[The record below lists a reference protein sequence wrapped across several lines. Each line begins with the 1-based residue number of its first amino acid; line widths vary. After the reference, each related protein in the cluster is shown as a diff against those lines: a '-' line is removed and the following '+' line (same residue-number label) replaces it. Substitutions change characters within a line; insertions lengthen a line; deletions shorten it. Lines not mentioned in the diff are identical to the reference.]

1 MPMTD
6 REVVASRALARW
18 APPPAARGADDG
30 AAFTIA
36 WRACAHP
43 ARPIGGGGLVR
54 TWGLG
59 GYHCVPDA
67 DGGGGSRVFSFT
79 MFDAGGSVP
88 AWAQA
93 QAAPASLR
101 KLRGQLIG
109 VCGQLAA
116 AKPSDGAD
124 ERASEAT
131 AAPGPS
137 SPTSAAPPSPARGAP
152 AYYLAL
158 LVITTAAA
166 VVLFASRLSRAT
178 FLLTTACVGLSALRA
193 VVSSA
198 S

>member
-1 MPMTD
+1 MLL
-6 REVVASRALARW
+6 ASKEA
-18 APPPAARGADDG
+18 APHAEAAAHPRGPGSSVLAARG
-30 AAFTIA
+30 
-36 WRACAHP
+36 
-43 ARPIGGGGLVR
+43 
-54 TWGLG
+54 
-59 GYHCVPDA
+59 
-67 DGGGGSRVFSFT
+67 
-79 MFDAGGSVP
+79 AGGSVP